1 MLTTTYFCSRI
12 LSQQGG
18 NMKTI
23 NKRIT
28 EYILEIIFLI
38 LIIIVTNIIWKNLS
52 INNYKTTAYTSSNLI
67 LDIKNINNQI
77 YLTIDNTKK
86 QDKSYTLYLKV
97 LNNTTDFKININNNI
112 ENISNLE
119 KHKEGNEIYYIIDSS
134 NIESNN
140 KKDYKLV
147 FIDNIETLD
156 ISFDI
161 KEESI

>member
-1 MLTTTYFCSRI
+1 
-12 LSQQGG
+12 
-18 NMKTI
+18 MKTI

-52 INNYKTTAYTSSNLI
+52 ISNYKTTAYTSSNLI

-119 KHKEGNEIYYIIDSS
+119 KHKEGNEIYYEIDSS

>member
-1 MLTTTYFCSRI
+1 M
-12 LSQQGG
+12 SQQGG

-38 LIIIVTNIIWKNLS
+38 LIIIVTNIIWKYLS

-97 LNNTTDFKININNNI
+97 LNNTNDFKININNNI

-119 KHKEGNEIYYIIDSS
+119 KHKEGNEIYYKIDSS

>member
-1 MLTTTYFCSRI
+1 
-12 LSQQGG
+12 
-18 NMKTI
+18 MKTI

-38 LIIIVTNIIWKNLS
+38 LIIIVTNIIWKNLN

-119 KHKEGNEIYYIIDSS
+119 KHKEGNEIYYKIDSS

-161 KEESI
+161 KKESI

>member
-1 MLTTTYFCSRI
+1 
-12 LSQQGG
+12 
-18 NMKTI
+18 MKTI
-23 NKRIT
+23 NKRII

-119 KHKEGNEIYYIIDSS
+119 KHKEGNEIYYKIDSS

>member
-1 MLTTTYFCSRI
+1 
-12 LSQQGG
+12 
-18 NMKTI
+18 MKTI

-38 LIIIVTNIIWKNLS
+38 LIIIITNIIWNNLS

-112 ENISNLE
+112 E
-119 KHKEGNEIYYIIDSS
+119 KHKEGNEIYYKIDSS

-140 KKDYKLV
+140 KK
-147 FIDNIETLD
+147 ITN
-156 ISFDI
+156 
-161 KEESI
+161 

>member
-1 MLTTTYFCSRI
+1 M
-12 LSQQGG
+12 SQQGG

-86 QDKSYTLYLKV
+86 QDNSYTLYLKV

-119 KHKEGNEIYYIIDSS
+119 KHKEGNEIYYKIDSS

>member
-1 MLTTTYFCSRI
+1 M
-12 LSQQGG
+12 SQQGG

-52 INNYKTTAYTSSNLI
+52 INNYKTTAYTSGNLI

-119 KHKEGNEIYYIIDSS
+119 KHKEGNEIYYKIDSS

>member
-1 MLTTTYFCSRI
+1 
-12 LSQQGG
+12 
-18 NMKTI
+18 MKTI

-119 KHKEGNEIYYIIDSS
+119 KHKEGNEIYYKIDSS

-147 FIDNIETLD
+147 FVDNIETLD

>member
-1 MLTTTYFCSRI
+1 
-12 LSQQGG
+12 
-18 NMKTI
+18 MKTI

-97 LNNTTDFKININNNI
+97 LNNTRDFKININNNI

-119 KHKEGNEIYYIIDSS
+119 KHKEGNEIYYKIDSS

>member
-1 MLTTTYFCSRI
+1 
-12 LSQQGG
+12 
-18 NMKTI
+18 MKTI

-52 INNYKTTAYTSSNLI
+52 INNY
-67 LDIKNINNQI
+67 NINNQI

-112 ENISNLE
+112 ENINNLE
-119 KHKEGNEIYYIIDSS
+119 KHKEGNEIYYKIDSS

>member
-1 MLTTTYFCSRI
+1 
-12 LSQQGG
+12 
-18 NMKTI
+18 MKTI

-52 INNYKTTAYTSSNLI
+52 INDYKTTAYTSSNLI

-112 ENISNLE
+112 ENISNIE
-119 KHKEGNEIYYIIDSS
+119 KHKEGNEIYYKIDSS

>member
-1 MLTTTYFCSRI
+1 
-12 LSQQGG
+12 
-18 NMKTI
+18 MKNI
-23 NKRIT
+23 KKIIT

-119 KHKEGNEIYYIIDSS
+119 KHKEGNEIYYKIDSS

>member
-1 MLTTTYFCSRI
+1 
-12 LSQQGG
+12 
-18 NMKTI
+18 MKTI
-23 NKRIT
+23 NKSIT

-119 KHKEGNEIYYIIDSS
+119 KHKEGNEIYYKIDSS

>member
-1 MLTTTYFCSRI
+1 
-12 LSQQGG
+12 
-18 NMKTI
+18 MKTI

-38 LIIIVTNIIWKNLS
+38 LIIIVTNIIWKYLS

-112 ENISNLE
+112 ENINNLE
-119 KHKEGNEIYYIIDSS
+119 KHKEGNEIYYKIDSS

>member
-1 MLTTTYFCSRI
+1 
-12 LSQQGG
+12 
-18 NMKTI
+18 MKTI

-38 LIIIVTNIIWKNLS
+38 LIIIVTNIIWKNLN

-97 LNNTTDFKININNNI
+97 LNNTTDFKINNNNNT

-119 KHKEGNEIYYIIDSS
+119 KHKEGNEIYYKIDSS

>member
-1 MLTTTYFCSRI
+1 
-12 LSQQGG
+12 
-18 NMKTI
+18 MKTI

-38 LIIIVTNIIWKNLS
+38 LIIIVTNIIWNNLS

>member
-1 MLTTTYFCSRI
+1 
-12 LSQQGG
+12 
-18 NMKTI
+18 MKTI

-38 LIIIVTNIIWKNLS
+38 LIIIVTNIIWNNSS

-119 KHKEGNEIYYIIDSS
+119 KHKEGNEIYYKIDSS

>member
-1 MLTTTYFCSRI
+1 
-12 LSQQGG
+12 
-18 NMKTI
+18 MKTI
-23 NKRIT
+23 NKRII

-38 LIIIVTNIIWKNLS
+38 LIIIVTNIIWNNLS
-52 INNYKTTAYTSSNLI
+52 INNYKTTAYPSSKLI

-97 LNNTTDFKININNNI
+97 LNNTNDFKININNNI

-119 KHKEGNEIYYIIDSS
+119 KHKEGNEIYYKIDSS

>member
-1 MLTTTYFCSRI
+1 
-12 LSQQGG
+12 
-18 NMKTI
+18 MKTI

-52 INNYKTTAYTSSNLI
+52 ISNYKTTAYTSSNLI

-119 KHKEGNEIYYIIDSS
+119 KHKEGNEIYYKIDSS

-147 FIDNIETLD
+147 FINNIETLD

>member
-1 MLTTTYFCSRI
+1 
-12 LSQQGG
+12 
-18 NMKTI
+18 MKTI

-28 EYILEIIFLI
+28 EYILEIIFII

-52 INNYKTTAYTSSNLI
+52 ISNYKTTAYTSSNLI

-119 KHKEGNEIYYIIDSS
+119 KHKEGNEIYYKIDSS

>member
-1 MLTTTYFCSRI
+1 M
-12 LSQQGG
+12 SQQGG

-97 LNNTTDFKININNNI
+97 LNNTTDFKININNNT

-119 KHKEGNEIYYIIDSS
+119 KHKEGNEIYYKIDSS

>member
-1 MLTTTYFCSRI
+1 
-12 LSQQGG
+12 
-18 NMKTI
+18 MKTI

-112 ENISNLE
+112 ENINNLE
-119 KHKEGNEIYYIIDSS
+119 KHKEGNEIYYKINSS

>member
-1 MLTTTYFCSRI
+1 M
-12 LSQQGG
+12 SQQGG

-52 INNYKTTAYTSSNLI
+52 INDYKTTAYTSSNLI

-119 KHKEGNEIYYIIDSS
+119 KHKEGNEIYYKIDSS

-147 FIDNIETLD
+147 FIDNIETID

>member
-1 MLTTTYFCSRI
+1 
-12 LSQQGG
+12 
-18 NMKTI
+18 MKTI

-38 LIIIVTNIIWKNLS
+38 LIIIVTNIIWKKLS
-52 INNYKTTAYTSSNLI
+52 INDYKTTAYTSSNLI

-119 KHKEGNEIYYIIDSS
+119 KHKEGNEIYYKIDSS

>member
-1 MLTTTYFCSRI
+1 
-12 LSQQGG
+12 
-18 NMKTI
+18 MKTI

-52 INNYKTTAYTSSNLI
+52 INNYKTTAYTSSKLI

-112 ENISNLE
+112 ENINNLE
-119 KHKEGNEIYYIIDSS
+119 KHKEGNEIYYKIDSS

>member
-1 MLTTTYFCSRI
+1 
-12 LSQQGG
+12 
-18 NMKTI
+18 MKTI

-86 QDKSYTLYLKV
+86 HDKSYTLYLKV

-112 ENISNLE
+112 ENINNLE
-119 KHKEGNEIYYIIDSS
+119 KHKEGNEIYYKIDSS

>member
-1 MLTTTYFCSRI
+1 
-12 LSQQGG
+12 
-18 NMKTI
+18 MKTI

-97 LNNTTDFKININNNI
+97 LNNTRDFKININNNI

-119 KHKEGNEIYYIIDSS
+119 KHKEGNEIYYKIDSS

-156 ISFDI
+156 ISFNI

>member
-1 MLTTTYFCSRI
+1 
-12 LSQQGG
+12 
-18 NMKTI
+18 MKTI
-23 NKRIT
+23 NKRIS

-38 LIIIVTNIIWKNLS
+38 LIIIVTNIIWKNLN

-119 KHKEGNEIYYIIDSS
+119 KHKEGNEIYYKIDSS

>member
-1 MLTTTYFCSRI
+1 
-12 LSQQGG
+12 
-18 NMKTI
+18 MKTI

-86 QDKSYTLYLKV
+86 QDKPYTLYLKV
-97 LNNTTDFKININNNI
+97 LNNTREFKININNNI

-119 KHKEGNEIYYIIDSS
+119 KHKEGNEIYYKIDSS

>member
-1 MLTTTYFCSRI
+1 
-12 LSQQGG
+12 
-18 NMKTI
+18 MKTI

-52 INNYKTTAYTSSNLI
+52 INDYKTTAYTSSNLI

-86 QDKSYTLYLKV
+86 QDKSYSLYLKV
-97 LNNTTDFKININNNI
+97 LNNTRDFKININNNI

-119 KHKEGNEIYYIIDSS
+119 KHKEGNEIYYKIDSS

>member
-1 MLTTTYFCSRI
+1 
-12 LSQQGG
+12 
-18 NMKTI
+18 MKTI

-52 INNYKTTAYTSSNLI
+52 INDYKTTAYTSSNLI

-112 ENISNLE
+112 ENINNLE
-119 KHKEGNEIYYIIDSS
+119 KHKEGNEIYYKIDSS

-140 KKDYKLV
+140 KKDYRLV

>member
-1 MLTTTYFCSRI
+1 
-12 LSQQGG
+12 
-18 NMKTI
+18 MKTI

-86 QDKSYTLYLKV
+86 QDNSYTLYLKV

-119 KHKEGNEIYYIIDSS
+119 KHKEGNEIYYKIDSS

>member
-1 MLTTTYFCSRI
+1 M
-12 LSQQGG
+12 SQQGG

-52 INNYKTTAYTSSNLI
+52 INDYKTTAYTSSNLI

-119 KHKEGNEIYYIIDSS
+119 KHKEGNEIYYKIDSS

>member
-1 MLTTTYFCSRI
+1 
-12 LSQQGG
+12 
-18 NMKTI
+18 MKTI

-119 KHKEGNEIYYIIDSS
+119 KHKEGNEIYYKIDSS
-134 NIESNN
+134 
-140 KKDYKLV
+140 KL
-147 FIDNIETLD
+147 E
-156 ISFDI
+156 
-161 KEESI
+161 

>member
-1 MLTTTYFCSRI
+1 
-12 LSQQGG
+12 
-18 NMKTI
+18 MKTI

-52 INNYKTTAYTSSNLI
+52 ISNYKTTAYTSSNII

-119 KHKEGNEIYYIIDSS
+119 KHKEGNEIYYKIDSS

>member
-1 MLTTTYFCSRI
+1 M
-12 LSQQGG
+12 SQQGG

-38 LIIIVTNIIWKNLS
+38 LIIIVTNIIWNNLS
-52 INNYKTTAYTSSNLI
+52 INNYNTTAYTSSNLI

-97 LNNTTDFKININNNI
+97 LNNTNDFKININNNI

-119 KHKEGNEIYYIIDSS
+119 KHKEGNEIYYKIDSS

>member
-1 MLTTTYFCSRI
+1 
-12 LSQQGG
+12 
-18 NMKTI
+18 MKTI

-97 LNNTTDFKININNNI
+97 LNNTRDFKININNNI

-119 KHKEGNEIYYIIDSS
+119 KHKEGNEIYYKIDSL

>member
-1 MLTTTYFCSRI
+1 
-12 LSQQGG
+12 
-18 NMKTI
+18 MKTI

-119 KHKEGNEIYYIIDSS
+119 KHKEGNEVYYKIDSS

>member
-1 MLTTTYFCSRI
+1 
-12 LSQQGG
+12 
-18 NMKTI
+18 MKTI

-97 LNNTTDFKININNNI
+97 LNNTRDFKININNNI

-119 KHKEGNEIYYIIDSS
+119 KHKEGNEIYYKIDSS

-156 ISFDI
+156 ISFNL

>member
-1 MLTTTYFCSRI
+1 
-12 LSQQGG
+12 
-18 NMKTI
+18 MKTI
-23 NKRIT
+23 NKRII

-119 KHKEGNEIYYIIDSS
+119 KHKEGNEIYYKIDSS

-140 KKDYKLV
+140 KKNYKLV